1 MRWKRGVRACQETTG
16 AEAKFR
22 LIAIDPTLR
31 CMVQLLNK
39 NLLEKSASKA
49 EAAKKSRQRSRDTER
64 MRTTGLGT
72 MGWARCG
79 HMGRIGHDE
88 CGKQSTGY
96 LQNRHLSFGD
106 GNIRN

>member
-31 CMVQLLNK
+31 CMVQLLKK

-49 EAAKKSRQRSRDTER
+49 EAAKKEQTEIKR
-64 MRTTGLGT
+64 HRKNENHRAGHHGMGKMRPHGAN
-72 MGWARCG
+72 WP
-79 HMGRIGHDE
+79 
-88 CGKQSTGY
+88 
-96 LQNRHLSFGD
+96 
-106 GNIRN
+106 

>member
-39 NLLEKSASKA
+39 NLQEKSASKA
-49 EAAKKSRQRSRDTER
+49 AAAKKEQTEIKR
-64 MRTTGLGT
+64 HRKNENHRAGHHGMGKMRPHGAN
-72 MGWARCG
+72 WP
-79 HMGRIGHDE
+79 
-88 CGKQSTGY
+88 
-96 LQNRHLSFGD
+96 
-106 GNIRN
+106 